1 MAYSATAKDL
11 TRPGASFAR
20 RYGLAFASVTGAL
33 LLELLFHCAFRATSP
48 NRAPSKKRPTVSHM
62 STRRNFMNCSQLT
75 FPASR
80 PHSWRARR
88 YSTLRT
94 VSQRRSPRRL
104 ENQAELDA
112 GGGKRSNHQPGPG
125 TLVCQAGQQPYGRSR
140 RRQPRSLRL
149 TSQRGCRFDSECRT
163 CRLEVAR
170 TPQGLPTP
178 GGLNET
184 SRNSVV
190 TKRRIFRLYR
200 PHQII
205 HRGVQV
211 RQARVGQTQKARMTA

>member
-112 GGGKRSNHQPGPG
+112 GGGKRSNHQRGLG
-125 TLVCQAGQQPYGRSR
+125 TFGMPSEPRATRSKSQAASHTVYVSHPK
-140 RRQPRSLRL
+140 
-149 TSQRGCRFDSECRT
+149 
-163 CRLEVAR
+163 EVADLI
-170 TPQGLPTP
+170 Q
-178 GGLNET
+178 
-184 SRNSVV
+184 SA
-190 TKRRIFRLYR
+190 
-200 PHQII
+200 
-205 HRGVQV
+205 
-211 RQARVGQTQKARMTA
+211 ARAVSK